1 MRDQAEELRSMVLK
15 SVERNT
21 IADGQAPHTVAVM
34 GGKGGV
40 GTTTVSVNLSVALA
54 QLGHR
59 VVVVDAHLGRSD
71 VAALCRLRERYGI
84 CDVLAA
90 RRDIHEVLEPG
101 PVGIHVLP
109 GTWAPEEVNELSAF
123 SRKRFVQRIRLLGPY
138 ADWVIFDSGSQ
149 VQPLT
154 IALCEIADQA
164 LIVTNPDTL
173 SVMDAYA
180 TIKTLVHQSVS
191 PSIRTIVNQA
201 MDSDVSQEAHGRI
214 ARSCER
220 FLQIQLESA
229 SAIPLDEHIAAAA
242 EIGVPV
248 MTKSPTCRAARAI
261 ERLAATLVAEIASS
275 PKERNRQQAS
285 A

>member
-15 SVERNT
+15 SVNKNA
-21 IADGQAPHTVAVM
+21 IAGGETPHTVAVI

-40 GTTTVSVNLSVALA
+40 GTTTVAVNLSVALA
-54 QLGHR
+54 QFGHR
-59 VVVVDAHLGRSD
+59 VVIVDAHLGRSD

-84 CDVLAA
+84 CDVLTA

-109 GTWAPEEVNELSAF
+109 GTWAPEETNEISAF
-123 SRKRFVQRIRLLGPY
+123 SHKRFAQRIRTLGPY
-138 ADWVIFDSGSQ
+138 ADWVIFDTGSQ
-149 VQPLT
+149 IQSLT
-154 IALCEIADQA
+154 IALCEIADRA

-180 TIKTLVHQSVS
+180 TIKTLVHQCIA
-191 PSIRTIVNQA
+191 PSICSIVNQA
-201 MDSDVSQEAHGRI
+201 TDGDVSREAHERI

-220 FLQIQLESA
+220 FLQLQLNSTCA
-229 SAIPLDEHIAAAA
+229 LPLDEHVAEAA

-248 MTKSPTCRAARAI
+248 MTKSPTCSAARAI
-261 ERLAATLVAEIASS
+261 ERLAAKLMAEITAST
-275 PKERNRQQAS
+275 KEINRHQAI